1 MNVCNLSK
9 HFLPNLHFWLSIKFI
24 KFFIQFS
31 RTDTSSFS
39 GRLSAVVVDVLVGCL
54 IYWSNKDENPFNQNN
69 REQASVEGSE
79 CDNLVTQPDVT
90 NLKSN
95 FILKHLKSIEL
106 KILWNHILK
115 PVHDVKMAKPGQ
127 PCNYF
132 CLLKKVF
139 YFFFSYEI
147 RIFGA
152 VEFEKIVILK
162 KGVHSRNHPLWLWG
176 SLPCFIEPYSPFLWI
191 SRQTQR

>member
-1 MNVCNLSK
+1 MNILSSQIFFKFSRTDQSSFSSPSLLSFVGSSKAFNL
-9 HFLPNLHFWLSIKFI
+9 LINLTPFTPLTDHRVHTILS

-79 CDNLVTQPDVT
+79 CDNLVTQREKIW
-90 NLKSN
+90 KSN

-115 PVHDVKMAKPGQ
+115 
-127 PCNYF
+127 
-132 CLLKKVF
+132 
-139 YFFFSYEI
+139 
-147 RIFGA
+147 
-152 VEFEKIVILK
+152 
-162 KGVHSRNHPLWLWG
+162 
-176 SLPCFIEPYSPFLWI
+176 
-191 SRQTQR
+191 

>member
-1 MNVCNLSK
+1 MNWFPSLNIFVGNKELELEIIIPLLTVHRVNTIS
-9 HFLPNLHFWLSIKFI
+9 S

-69 REQASVEGSE
+69 REQASVEGSVQ
-79 CDNLVTQPDVT
+79 NVITWSHNPT
-90 NLKSN
+90 WKNLKIQ
-95 FILKHLKSIEL
+95 FYTKHLKSIEL

-139 YFFFSYEI
+139 YFFFLLRNKNLLPLS
-147 RIFGA
+147 
-152 VEFEKIVILK
+152 LK
-162 KGVHSRNHPLWLWG
+162 RL
-176 SLPCFIEPYSPFLWI
+176 
-191 SRQTQR
+191 

>member
-1 MNVCNLSK
+1 MCFVGSFKAIIHTFFLTLTPFKPLTVPMVHTILS
-9 HFLPNLHFWLSIKFI
+9 

-79 CDNLVTQPDVT
+79 CDNLVTQ
-90 NLKSN
+90 KWREKIQKFN

-115 PVHDVKMAKPGQ
+115 LVHDVKMAKPGQ

-139 YFFFSYEI
+139 CFFSPT
-147 RIFGA
+147 
-152 VEFEKIVILK
+152 K
-162 KGVHSRNHPLWLWG
+162 
-176 SLPCFIEPYSPFLWI
+176 
-191 SRQTQR
+191 